1 MKNQES
7 FGFVKPWRQM
17 LPSRPALT
25 LQSHLEK
32 SGVTLCPKLF
42 QTYSKPVHW
51 GLKPLRIVPES
62 QLLTCGKQSVSN
74 DVKRFSFKS
83 FKLVLHTWHTSPQQ
97 SCGVTCAGRLKSNEL
112 TPEGL
117 SELKDFKV
125 PIGNGLENV

>member
-1 MKNQES
+1 MKTQES
-7 FGFVKPWRQM
+7 FGFVEPWRQM
-17 LPSRPALT
+17 FPSRPAHT

-32 SGVTLCPKLF
+32 SVVTLCPKLF
-42 QTYSKPVHW
+42 QTYSKPVHSD
-51 GLKPLRIVPES
+51 LKPLGIVPES

-117 SELKDFKV
+117 SEIKDFKV
-125 PIGNGLENV
+125 SIGLENE